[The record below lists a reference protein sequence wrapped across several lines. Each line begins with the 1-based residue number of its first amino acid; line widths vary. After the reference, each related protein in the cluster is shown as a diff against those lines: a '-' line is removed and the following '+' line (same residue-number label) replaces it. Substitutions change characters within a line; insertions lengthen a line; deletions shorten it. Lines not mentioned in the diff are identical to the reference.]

1 MKTERILGALY
12 GQALGDAM
20 GMPSEL
26 WPRSRV
32 KAHFGWI
39 DRFLPGP
46 KENNAACYFN
56 RAEFTD
62 DTSMALCLADA
73 LLERKGKID
82 PDLIGRN
89 ILDWALRFDAF
100 NKNVL
105 GPTSKIALNAIRD
118 GKPVAELEN
127 NGVTNG
133 AAMRVS
139 PLGCLLP
146 ARDVDS
152 FIDDVALASSP
163 THKSDL
169 AVAGAV
175 VIAWAISRAIDGESW
190 SAIVDSLPSIARHAH
205 QKRIT
210 TFSASLAA
218 RLEIALK
225 IVRNADGT
233 EESASEQLYQV
244 VGAGTS
250 TIESVPC
257 AIALVELAQTDPNR
271 CAVLCANLGGDT
283 DTIGA
288 MATAICG
295 ALHGINA
302 IDPALK
308 VELDAVNQLDFNR
321 YATALGGEISST
333 TGGGMSGA
341 RLHTLLPELTTRQ
354 SVMVVGAA
362 VIDVIADAYALPWR
376 GCDIELK
383 QQSVNVGGCALN
395 IAVALKRLGIEAG
408 NALPLGQGVWAEII
422 RNRMAKEGLI
432 SLIDNAE
439 GDNGWCLALVEPD
452 GERTF
457 MSFSGVENQWNR
469 QWLARLTV
477 APGSLLY
484 FSGYQLASPCG
495 ELLVEWLEKLQDVT
509 PFIDFGPRIGDI
521 PDALLARIMA
531 CRPLVS
537 LNRQEAEI
545 AAERFALS
553 AEITT
558 LGKQWQEKFAAPLI
572 IRLDKEGAWYFSND
586 ASGCIPAFPT
596 QVVDTIGAGD
606 SHAGGVLAGLAS
618 GLPLADAVLLGN
630 AVASWVVGHRGG
642 DCAPTREELLLA
654 HKNV

>member
-1 MKTERILGALY
+1 
-12 GQALGDAM
+12 
-20 GMPSEL
+20 
-26 WPRSRV
+26 
-32 KAHFGWI
+32 
-39 DRFLPGP
+39 
-46 KENNAACYFN
+46 
-56 RAEFTD
+56 
-62 DTSMALCLADA
+62 
-73 LLERKGKID
+73 
-82 PDLIGRN
+82 
-89 ILDWALRFDAF
+89 
-100 NKNVL
+100 
-105 GPTSKIALNAIRD
+105 
-118 GKPVAELEN
+118 
-127 NGVTNG
+127 
-133 AAMRVS
+133 
-139 PLGCLLP
+139 
-146 ARDVDS
+146 
-152 FIDDVALASSP
+152 
-163 THKSDL
+163 
-169 AVAGAV
+169 
-175 VIAWAISRAIDGESW
+175 
-190 SAIVDSLPSIARHAH
+190 
-205 QKRIT
+205 
-210 TFSASLAA
+210 
-218 RLEIALK
+218 
-225 IVRNADGT
+225 
-233 EESASEQLYQV
+233 
-244 VGAGTS
+244 
-250 TIESVPC
+250 
-257 AIALVELAQTDPNR
+257 
-271 CAVLCANLGGDT
+271 
-283 DTIGA
+283 
-288 MATAICG
+288 
-295 ALHGINA
+295 
-302 IDPALK
+302 
-308 VELDAVNQLDFNR
+308 
-321 YATALGGEISST
+321 
-333 TGGGMSGA
+333 MSGA
-341 RLHTLLPELTTRQ
+341 RLHTLLPELTSRQ
-354 SVMVVGAA
+354 PVMVIGAA

-422 RNRMAKEGLI
+422 RNRMAKEDLI

-439 GDNGWCLALVEPD
+439 GDNGW
-452 GERTF
+452 
-457 MSFSGVENQWNR
+457 
-469 QWLARLTV
+469 WLARLTV

-495 ELLVEWLEKLQDVT
+495 ELLVEWLEELQDVT

-572 IRLDKEGAWYFSND
+572 VRLDKEGAWYFSND

>member
-73 LLERKGKID
+73 LLEREGKID

-133 AAMRVS
+133 AAMRVT

-190 SAIVDSLPSIARHAH
+190 SAIVDSLPSIARHAQ
-205 QKRIT
+205 QKRTT

-233 EESASEQLYQV
+233 ESASEQLYR
-244 VGAGTS
+244 S
-250 TIESVPC
+250 
-257 AIALVELAQTDPNR
+257 LAQ
-271 CAVLCANLGGDT
+271 V
-283 DTIGA
+283 
-288 MATAICG
+288 
-295 ALHGINA
+295 
-302 IDPALK
+302 PALLSPFRAPLRWLNWHK
-308 VELDAVNQLDFNR
+308 
-321 YATALGGEISST
+321 
-333 TGGGMSGA
+333 
-341 RLHTLLPELTTRQ
+341 PTRI
-354 SVMVVGAA
+354 AA
-362 VIDVIADAYALPWR
+362 P
-376 GCDIELK
+376 
-383 QQSVNVGGCALN
+383 SCALT
-395 IAVALKRLGIEAG
+395 
-408 NALPLGQGVWAEII
+408 
-422 RNRMAKEGLI
+422 
-432 SLIDNAE
+432 
-439 GDNGWCLALVEPD
+439 LAATQTPSVLW
-452 GERTF
+452 R
-457 MSFSGVENQWNR
+457 R
-469 QWLARLTV
+469 Q
-477 APGSLLY
+477 
-484 FSGYQLASPCG
+484 
-495 ELLVEWLEKLQDVT
+495 
-509 PFIDFGPRIGDI
+509 
-521 PDALLARIMA
+521 
-531 CRPLVS
+531 
-537 LNRQEAEI
+537 
-545 AAERFALS
+545 
-553 AEITT
+553 
-558 LGKQWQEKFAAPLI
+558 FAARCMALTLSI
-572 IRLDKEGAWYFSND
+572 LR
-586 ASGCIPAFPT
+586 
-596 QVVDTIGAGD
+596 
-606 SHAGGVLAGLAS
+606 
-618 GLPLADAVLLGN
+618 
-630 AVASWVVGHRGG
+630 
-642 DCAPTREELLLA
+642 
-654 HKNV
+654 

>member
-32 KAHFGWI
+32 KAYFGWI

-73 LLERKGKID
+73 LLEREGKID

-152 FIDDVALASSP
+152 FIDDVA
-163 THKSDL
+163 
-169 AVAGAV
+169 GAV

-190 SAIVDSLPSIARHAH
+190 SAIVDSLPSIARHAQ

-233 EESASEQLYQV
+233 ESASEQLYQV

-295 ALHGINA
+295 ALHGVNA

-308 VELDAVNQLDFNR
+308 AELDAVNQLDFNR
-321 YATALGGEISST
+321 YATAL
-333 TGGGMSGA
+333 A
-341 RLHTLLPELTTRQ
+341 KYRQ
-354 SVMVVGAA
+354 Q
-362 VIDVIADAYALPWR
+362 R
-376 GCDIELK
+376 
-383 QQSVNVGGCALN
+383 
-395 IAVALKRLGIEAG
+395 EA
-408 NALPLGQGVWAEII
+408 I
-422 RNRMAKEGLI
+422 
-432 SLIDNAE
+432 
-439 GDNGWCLALVEPD
+439 
-452 GERTF
+452 
-457 MSFSGVENQWNR
+457 
-469 QWLARLTV
+469 
-477 APGSLLY
+477 
-484 FSGYQLASPCG
+484 
-495 ELLVEWLEKLQDVT
+495 
-509 PFIDFGPRIGDI
+509 
-521 PDALLARIMA
+521 
-531 CRPLVS
+531 
-537 LNRQEAEI
+537 
-545 AAERFALS
+545 
-553 AEITT
+553 
-558 LGKQWQEKFAAPLI
+558 
-572 IRLDKEGAWYFSND
+572 
-586 ASGCIPAFPT
+586 
-596 QVVDTIGAGD
+596 
-606 SHAGGVLAGLAS
+606 
-618 GLPLADAVLLGN
+618 
-630 AVASWVVGHRGG
+630 
-642 DCAPTREELLLA
+642 
-654 HKNV
+654 

>member
-73 LLERKGKID
+73 LLEREGKID

-190 SAIVDSLPSIARHAH
+190 SAIVDSLPSIARHAQ

-233 EESASEQLYQV
+233 ESASEQLYQV
-244 VGAGTS
+244 V
-250 TIESVPC
+250 
-257 AIALVELAQTDPNR
+257 AQ
-271 CAVLCANLGGDT
+271 V
-283 DTIGA
+283 
-288 MATAICG
+288 
-295 ALHGINA
+295 
-302 IDPALK
+302 PALLSPFRAPLRWLNWHK
-308 VELDAVNQLDFNR
+308 
-321 YATALGGEISST
+321 
-333 TGGGMSGA
+333 
-341 RLHTLLPELTTRQ
+341 PTRI
-354 SVMVVGAA
+354 AA
-362 VIDVIADAYALPWR
+362 P
-376 GCDIELK
+376 
-383 QQSVNVGGCALN
+383 SCALT
-395 IAVALKRLGIEAG
+395 
-408 NALPLGQGVWAEII
+408 
-422 RNRMAKEGLI
+422 
-432 SLIDNAE
+432 
-439 GDNGWCLALVEPD
+439 LAATQTPSVLW
-452 GERTF
+452 R
-457 MSFSGVENQWNR
+457 R
-469 QWLARLTV
+469 Q
-477 APGSLLY
+477 
-484 FSGYQLASPCG
+484 
-495 ELLVEWLEKLQDVT
+495 
-509 PFIDFGPRIGDI
+509 
-521 PDALLARIMA
+521 
-531 CRPLVS
+531 
-537 LNRQEAEI
+537 
-545 AAERFALS
+545 
-553 AEITT
+553 
-558 LGKQWQEKFAAPLI
+558 FAARCMALTLSI
-572 IRLDKEGAWYFSND
+572 LR
-586 ASGCIPAFPT
+586 
-596 QVVDTIGAGD
+596 
-606 SHAGGVLAGLAS
+606 
-618 GLPLADAVLLGN
+618 
-630 AVASWVVGHRGG
+630 
-642 DCAPTREELLLA
+642 
-654 HKNV
+654 